1 MPGRNAPKNRFTN
14 PKKDDIMKGLN
25 EVYKSFEIGI
35 RSSKAVD
42 PKRYLE
48 SIGLDY
54 TELRIG
60 FNSGQFHHRQPQE
73 LKDHYE
79 NIGLLTKSDVGVN
92 KEGLMAYTV
101 FGRYGVIFPLM
112 DKHNQVVNFFVIRF
126 KMATPKED
134 YLNDSGLYPNYP
146 NPNTKTLYIV
156 PTVLDG
162 ASLLQSKALE
172 NRESVLALHDGK
184 LMPQHI
190 EAINSLEHLE
200 HIIIIKR

>member
-1 MPGRNAPKNRFTN
+1 M
-14 PKKDDIMKGLN
+14 KDLN
-25 EVYKSFEIGI
+25 SLYQSFETGI
-35 RSSKAVD
+35 RSAKAVE

-60 FNSGQFHHRQPQE
+60 FNSGQFHHREEQK

-79 NIGLLTKSDVGVN
+79 NLGLLTKSDVGVN
-92 KEGLMAYTV
+92 KEGLTAYTV
-101 FGRYGVIFPLM
+101 FGRYGIIFPLM
-112 DKHNQVVNFFVIRF
+112 DKHNQVVNFFAVRF
-126 KMATPKED
+126 KMATPLEN
-134 YLNDSGLYPNYP
+134 YLNNDGLYPNYP

-156 PTVLDG
+156 PTILDG

-184 LMPQHI
+184 LLPQHK
-190 EAINSLEHLE
+190 EAISQLEYLE
-200 HIIIIKR
+200 QIIIIKR